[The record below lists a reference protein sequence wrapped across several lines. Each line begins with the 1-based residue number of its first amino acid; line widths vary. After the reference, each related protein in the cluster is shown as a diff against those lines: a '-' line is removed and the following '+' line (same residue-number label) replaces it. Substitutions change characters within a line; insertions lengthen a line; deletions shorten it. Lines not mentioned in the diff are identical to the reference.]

1 MTGFRWAVIG
11 TGAVSAKFV
20 AGLAATRDA
29 RAVLVA
35 SRALATAEAFAGAV
49 GVARAVEGDD
59 PAGWRGAVD
68 AVYIASPPSE
78 HRRQAIACLEA
89 GLPVLIE
96 KPFAASLADGE
107 AIAAA
112 ARATGT
118 FAMEAMWTRFM
129 PAAQLLRDRVA
140 AGAVGAVHLVSGS
153 FGTSYRPDPAQSA
166 FDPVRGGGALGQ
178 FAVYPLS
185 LAQWLFGSPSNVTAT
200 ARIGATGVEESV
212 SLSLAYASGPLA
224 SFFVSNRAPA
234 PNDFHVM
241 GTDGIISLQ
250 GSIFRPRGVVLTQTS
265 PRGPERLAGGA
276 KARLRESGIAHTAIQ
291 VAGITSR
298 GGRTVAARYRGNG
311 YTHEAEEV
319 QACVA
324 AGQHESTT
332 MPLADSLAVLATVDD
347 VRRVIAR

>member
-29 RAVLVA
+29 RAALVA
-35 SRALATAEAFAGAV
+35 SRALATAQAFASAFRV
-49 GVARAVEGDD
+49 TRAVEGDD
-59 PAGWRGAVD
+59 PVAWDGEVD

-129 PAAQLLRDRVA
+129 PAAQLLCDRVA
-140 AGAVGAVHLVSGS
+140 AGAVGAVQLVSGS

-166 FDPVRGGGALGQ
+166 FDPARGGGALGQ

-185 LAQWLFGSPSNVTAT
+185 LAQWLFGSPSSITAT
-200 ARIGATGVEESV
+200 ARIGATGVEESIGM
-212 SLSLAYASGPLA
+212 SLAYASGPIA

-241 GTDGIISLQ
+241 GTDGIVSLQ
-250 GSIFRPRGVVLTQTS
+250 GSIFRPRGIAITRTH
-265 PRGPERLAGGA
+265 PRGPERVSGGA
-276 KARLRESGIAHTAIQ
+276 KARLRESGLAHTAIQ
-291 VAGITSR
+291 LAGMTSR
-298 GGRTVAARYRGNG
+298 SGRAVAARYRGNG

-324 AGQHESTT
+324 AGRRESAT
-332 MPLADSLAVLATVDD
+332 MPLADSLAVLATLDEL
-347 VRRVIAR
+347 RRVIAR